1 MMWYW
6 GGGVHWWEWLLGF
19 IGVVAFWG
27 LIIYAAWYLITSLS
41 RGAPSPGPPAGHPA
55 GPPAAKQILDERL
68 ARGEIDAE
76 EYRRLRDL
84 ITGAD
89 RQPAADGSADT
100 ATGGPR

>member
-6 GGGVHWWEWLLGF
+6 GGGVHWWEWLIGF
-19 IGVVAFWG
+19 VAMVAFWG
-27 LIIYAAWYLITSLS
+27 LIVYAGWYLFTSLT
-41 RGAPSPGPPAGHPA
+41 RGGTPAPGPQPGQPAA
-55 GPPAAKQILDERL
+55 PPPAKQILDERL

-89 RQPAADGSADT
+89 HRPANGSAET
-100 ATGGPR
+100 TVGTPR

>member
-19 IGVVAFWG
+19 IGMVAFWA
-27 LIIYAAWYLITSLS
+27 LIIYAGWYLITGLS
-41 RGAPSPGPPAGHPA
+41 RSGNVSAPQA
-55 GPPAAKQILDERL
+55 GPPAVPPPAKQILDERL

-84 ITGAD
+84 MTGAD
-89 RQPAADGSADT
+89 HRPAANGSAET
-100 ATGGPR
+100 AAGTPR